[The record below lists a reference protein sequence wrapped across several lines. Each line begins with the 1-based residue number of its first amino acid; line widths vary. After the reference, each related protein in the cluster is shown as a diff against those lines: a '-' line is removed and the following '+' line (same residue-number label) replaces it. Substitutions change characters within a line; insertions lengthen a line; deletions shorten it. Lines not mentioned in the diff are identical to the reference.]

1 MIAVELREEGIGA
14 EEALLEALSELG
26 PQPNGSCERLDRV
39 LQEVGPH
46 AVAHFLALTADRAAA
61 ERLRAYLAK
70 HWPATYELVERLI
83 RAARRSENED
93 VRSDFG
99 DS

>member
-1 MIAVELREEGIGA
+1 MELSEERIGA
-14 EEALLEALSELG
+14 EEALLEALQELG
-26 PQPNGSCERLDRV
+26 PRPDGACEKLDRV
-39 LQEVGPH
+39 LREVGPH
-46 AVAHFLALTADRAAA
+46 AVAHFLALTAHREAAD
-61 ERLRAYLAK
+61 RLRAYLAR

>member
-1 MIAVELREEGIGA
+1 MREEDYGA
-14 EEALLEALSELG
+14 EEALLGALKELASRSNGASE
-26 PQPNGSCERLDRV
+26 ELDRV
-39 LQEVGPH
+39 IGRVGPH
-46 AVAHFLALTADRAAA
+46 AVAHFLALTTDRSAA
-61 ERLRAYLAK
+61 ESLRRYLEE
-70 HWPATYELVERLI
+70 HWPATYELVERLL

>member
-1 MIAVELREEGIGA
+1 MISVDLREERIGA
-14 EEALLEALSELG
+14 EEALLEVLSE
-26 PQPNGSCERLDRV
+26 PDPRPDGSNEKLDRV

-46 AVAHFLALTADRAAA
+46 AVAHFLALTAHRAAA

-70 HWPATYELVERLI
+70 HWPATYELVERLL

>member
-1 MIAVELREEGIGA
+1 MNAVGEERIGA
-14 EEALLEALSELG
+14 EEALLEALWEPG
-26 PQPNGSCERLDRV
+26 ERLDRV

-46 AVAHFLALTADRAAA
+46 AVAHFLALTTDRSAA
-61 ERLRAYLAK
+61 ESLRRYLEK

>member
-1 MIAVELREEGIGA
+1 MREEDYGV
-14 EEALLEALSELG
+14 EEALLGALKELDSRSNGASEK
-26 PQPNGSCERLDRV
+26 LDRV
-39 LQEVGPH
+39 IERVGPH
-46 AVAHFLALTADRAAA
+46 AVAHFLALTTDRSAA
-61 ERLRAYLAK
+61 ESLRSYLEK

-83 RAARRSENED
+83 RAARRAENED

>member
-1 MIAVELREEGIGA
+1 MNVVGEERIGA
-14 EEALLEALSELG
+14 EEALLEALREPG
-26 PQPNGSCERLDRV
+26 PRPDGSWERLDRV

-46 AVAHFLALTADRAAA
+46 AVAHFLALTTDRSAA
-61 ERLRAYLAK
+61 ESLRRYLEK

>member
-1 MIAVELREEGIGA
+1 VIAVREEQIGA
-14 EEALLEALSELG
+14 EEALLRVLRRLG
-26 PQPNGSCERLDRV
+26 PQPNGSVEELDRV
-39 LQEVGPH
+39 IRDVGPH

-61 ERLRAYLAK
+61 ESLRAYLER
-70 HWPATYELVERLI
+70 HWPATYELVERLL

-93 VRSDFG
+93 VRRDFG

>member
-1 MIAVELREEGIGA
+1 MDLREERIGA
-14 EEALLEALSELG
+14 EEALLEALQELG
-26 PQPNGSCERLDRV
+26 PQPNGTSVKLDRV
-39 LQEVGPH
+39 IQEVGPH
-46 AVAHFLALTADRAAA
+46 AVAHFLALTAHRPAA
-61 ERLRAYLAK
+61 EALKRYLER

-93 VRSDFG
+93 VCSDFG